1 MSDKPAAPAKVRL
14 SADELASKAEKGNFK
29 EVNDALAEYR
39 NAQPEQFRSLISGVK
54 AANLQ
59 HVEDEQKTVRDFNS
73 KLFRFSTAEAKLPTL
88 IFTDSDGDK
97 IPDKISGF
105 ILKDGTSVAQPEKP
119 AATASEPKQAEKE
132 GRTFSFGPRA
142 AEDAWNSFYP
152 KK

>member
-1 MSDKPAAPAKVRL
+1 MSDQIPAPAKVRL
-14 SADELASKAEKGNFK
+14 SADQLATKAEGGNFK
-29 EVNDALAEYR
+29 EVNDLLAEYR
-39 NAQPEQFRSLISGVK
+39 TAEPKQFRSLISGVE

-59 HVEDEQKTVRDFNS
+59 HVLDEQKAVREHNA
-73 KLFRFSTAEAKLPTL
+73 KLLRFSTAEAKLPTL

-105 ILKDGTSVAQPEKP
+105 ILKDGTKIAQPEKP
-119 AATASEPKQAEKE
+119 VAPASESKQTGKE